1 MICVH
6 MLQQCVKALFSHA
19 QVVETG
25 TECLSGG
32 YIDVTDTVSSS
43 EASTGTD
50 VSAIAK
56 TITTFT
62 FRFG

>member
-1 MICVH
+1 M
-6 MLQQCVKALFSHA
+6 QQCVKVLFSHA

-25 TECLSGG
+25 NECLSGG

-43 EASTGTD
+43 AGTD
-50 VSAIAK
+50 VSAIA
-56 TITTFT
+56 I